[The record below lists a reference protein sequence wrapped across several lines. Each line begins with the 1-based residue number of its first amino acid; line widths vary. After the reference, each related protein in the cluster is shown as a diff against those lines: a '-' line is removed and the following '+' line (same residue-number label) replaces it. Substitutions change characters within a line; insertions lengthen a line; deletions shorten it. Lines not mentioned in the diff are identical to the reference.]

1 MYPDSTEVMPSNRLK
16 TASMHQKQ
24 PPPKI
29 AVCSVCM
36 TFRCLCRRE
45 VPRFYRN
52 RSMDYEPEIEEHHI
66 HTVRAALCSAQGA
79 GLKYLSKGYVRY
91 ETPTD
96 HTVGVVF
103 RDDSAGSLNPQTT

>member
-1 MYPDSTEVMPSNRLK
+1 
-16 TASMHQKQ
+16 
-24 PPPKI
+24 
-29 AVCSVCM
+29 
-36 TFRCLCRRE
+36 
-45 VPRFYRN
+45 
-52 RSMDYEPEIEEHHI
+52 MDYEPEIEEHHI

-103 RDDSAGSLNPQTT
+103 RDDSAGSLNPQTTKYLAAGWCTTMAEVDCSGSRRNPLVSRTPTFSSG